1 MIFFALFREVMK
13 FLPISLLSGA
23 FSVMGTHKKAK
34 NCPMRPKSQQV
45 SHPRG
50 SRRGGRRFTV
60 DQRDSWVGHVM
71 CAAEEC
77 GASVEFQEEFG
88 KWLAMTVSAYA
99 PFVDAE
105 TGELDWME
113 ESTYQ

>member
-1 MIFFALFREVMK
+1 
-13 FLPISLLSGA
+13 
-23 FSVMGTHKKAK
+23 
-34 NCPMRPKSQQV
+34 MRPKSQQV

-50 SRRGGRRFTV
+50 SWRAGRRFTV

-88 KWLAMTVSAYA
+88 KCLAMTVSAYA
-99 PFVDAE
+99 PFLDAD

-113 ESTYQ
+113 ESSYQ